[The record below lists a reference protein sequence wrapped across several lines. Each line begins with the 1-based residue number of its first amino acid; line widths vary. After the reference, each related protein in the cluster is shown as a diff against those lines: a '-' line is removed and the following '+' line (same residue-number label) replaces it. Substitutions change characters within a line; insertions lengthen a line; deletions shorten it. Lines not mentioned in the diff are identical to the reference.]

1 MADLLIELSIAIHK
15 HAMYPAGHPSLKP
28 AATSVSDRMQELLH
42 TRSSL
47 SIGVARNQLVI
58 EGVATDPTNPVLSDL
73 ASRLHN
79 HHLGAITFN
88 LGVTDFEI
96 ERFLQVVA
104 VDAQREGQPL
114 GLGPASKRQ
123 AQPHIHLY
131 PVAYDRLQLTE
142 DEAFA
147 TQASSVEE
155 RKAREARTRAARLW
169 VGLAQAAMATDDE
182 DVDAEPAVVA
192 KAISDHQ
199 RSRAY
204 DQVIVGYLLQIA
216 DELKTAG
223 GQDALALKNRMTKLV
238 SHLDRQTLQLLLDMG
253 GDAKQRHRFLL
264 DASQGMSVDA
274 VIRLAHAASQTER
287 QTISDSLLRILEKL
301 AQHAE
306 SGSGTRRQQAEQSIR
321 DQMAELI
328 RDWSLLDPNPD
339 EYTEAL
345 QRMTRS
351 GPMFRV
357 SPERIHKPEA
367 ERIVQMALEV
377 NVTGPAVSRAVG
389 QLVSGHQVKWLV
401 DTVNTSEH
409 QEAAGAIWRDLAT
422 KHRLAEIL
430 KAEPLDIEALDGL
443 LPKLGADAAEP
454 MLEALMES
462 ESRQTR
468 RVLLDRLRDMGHAVA
483 PLAVARL
490 ADSRWY
496 VQRNML
502 AIIAELPQLPEGF
515 RPGDFFEHPDD
526 RVRREALRLMLRQPS
541 WRERAMC
548 RALADPDDRTVRL
561 ALSAAMDHCPKSA
574 LPLVVSKA
582 TSGTTEDQ
590 RVTAIRVLGA
600 TKAAQALEV
609 LLQLTAPRKKMLR
622 TKLPPKT
629 PEYLAA
635 LRELQRFRDEP
646 RVRPVLLA
654 AARSRDG
661 EVVAAATRRRTPT
674 EDDS

>member
-1 MADLLIELSIAIHK
+1 
-15 HAMYPAGHPSLKP
+15 MYPSGHPSLKP
-28 AATSVSDRMQELLH
+28 AATSVGDRMQELLQ
-42 TRSSL
+42 TRPSL
-47 SIGVARNQLVI
+47 SIGVARSQLVI
-58 EGVATDPTNPVLSDL
+58 EGVATDPANPVLSDL
-73 ASRLHN
+73 AHRLHN

-88 LGVTDFEI
+88 RGVTDFEI
-96 ERFLQVVA
+96 EQFLQLVA
-104 VDAQREGQPL
+104 VDAQRDGQPL
-114 GLGPASKRQ
+114 GLGPSSKRQ
-123 AQPHIHLY
+123 AQPHINLY

-142 DEAFA
+142 EEEFA
-147 TQASSVEE
+147 KGDTPLEE
-155 RKAREARTRAARLW
+155 RKAREARTRAAQLW
-169 VGLAQAAMATDDE
+169 VGLAQAAMATE
-182 DVDAEPAVVA
+182 DADFDAEPAVVA

-216 DELKTAG
+216 DELKSAG
-223 GQDALALKNRMTKLV
+223 GQDAVALKNRMTKLV
-238 SHLDRQTLQLLLDMG
+238 SHLDAQTLQLLLSMG
-253 GDAKQRHRFLL
+253 GDAGQRHRFLL

-274 VIRLAHAASQTER
+274 VIKLAHAASQTEQ

-306 SGSGTRRQQAEQSIR
+306 TGSGMRRKNAEQSVR
-321 DQMAELI
+321 DQISELI

-345 QRMTRS
+345 QRMARS

-357 SPERIHKPEA
+357 APERIHKPEA
-367 ERIVQMALEV
+367 ERIVQMALEI

-401 DTVNTSEH
+401 DTVNTSGQ
-409 QEAAGAIWRDLAT
+409 QEAAAAIWRDLAT
-422 KHRLAEIL
+422 KNRLAEIL
-430 KAEPLDIEALDGL
+430 KAEPLDVEALDGL

-502 AIIAELPQLPEGF
+502 AIIAELPRLPEGF

-526 RVRREALRLMLRQPS
+526 RVRREALRLMLRQPT
-541 WRERAMC
+541 WRERAIC

-561 ALSAAMDHCPKSA
+561 ALSAAMDDCPKSA

-582 TSGTTEDQ
+582 TSGVNEDQ
-590 RVTAIRVLGA
+590 RVTALRVLGA
-600 TKAAQALEV
+600 TKTKQALDV
-609 LLQLTAPRKKMLR
+609 LLQIAAPRKKMLR

-629 PEYLAA
+629 PEFLAA
-635 LRELQRFRDEP
+635 LRELQRFREDP
-646 RVRPVLLA
+646 RVRPVLA
-654 AARSRDG
+654 AAAASRDHDI
-661 EVVAAATRRRTPT
+661 VAAAMRRRSSVATGH
-674 EDDS
+674 D